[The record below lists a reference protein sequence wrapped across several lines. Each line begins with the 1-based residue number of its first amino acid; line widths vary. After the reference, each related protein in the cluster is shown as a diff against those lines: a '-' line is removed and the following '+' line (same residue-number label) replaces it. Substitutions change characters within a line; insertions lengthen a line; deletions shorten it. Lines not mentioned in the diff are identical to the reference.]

1 MTPEARLLTV
11 LRLSC
16 DGWLPASVLGR
27 LMSETGFPVEAT
39 AETLNRMVADGVLE
53 STIRRRYPGH
63 QGRSATLYRLR
74 FPT

>member
-11 LRLSC
+11 LRLSR

-39 AETLNRMVADGVLE
+39 AER
-53 STIRRRYPGH
+53 SSH
-63 QGRSATLYRLR
+63 GR
-74 FPT
+74 